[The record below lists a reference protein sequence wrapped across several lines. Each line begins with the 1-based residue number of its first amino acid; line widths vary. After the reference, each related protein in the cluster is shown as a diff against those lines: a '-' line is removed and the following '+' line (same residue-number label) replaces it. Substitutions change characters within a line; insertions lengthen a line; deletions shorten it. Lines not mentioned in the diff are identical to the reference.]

1 MNKKSTLLAAAL
13 MAVSS
18 FMANAEG
25 IAPDKCEKGNYYY
38 LKTADNKFLSL
49 DKAKADNVVIETFD
63 AGKVEAKDI
72 PSRDLALWEIT
83 KIGETGSYQ
92 IKNKKTKAVLSFN
105 PESKEAVLGEG
116 AYQWNITD
124 GGLTAKYEKDK
135 TLTLLLKND
144 KIVFEGGDNLKLD
157 ITEPENGIVLTADY
171 LKAGFKSFKL
181 DFGEV
186 FQDNLLQGNEL
197 IFADDE
203 KKQDFVTLQIKGKEK
218 AENGTPLFI
227 GVDTLSMKPSKAT
240 GAFGAE
246 FKLDSV
252 YVKDELHTIGN
263 ENFQKFK
270 FKVNLQNDA
279 LSMYVLGAPNI
290 EKELKEEVQYAR
302 VVYVSLLGKNYLT
315 VGDPEEKGVYD
326 GQGEIPSIFVHKE
339 SPVSNLKKGVYFL
352 KSASKD
358 KDGKGGQ
365 YIKENDGQLQFMD
378 ANEKPSK
385 YQLKGQ
391 WYLRPEAGLYEGL
404 YSLVDRENDSN
415 VLLKGEVFK
424 VEGMENTYTFGA
436 SADSITLEYQKDVNL
451 ANRYIGSAYYSKEM
465 LAEKGY
471 VLNNIPTGMSESNLY
486 VVASEAVL
494 KIENGDQAGAV
505 TFKLDSAGVE
515 REVAGALSIGD
526 TIDIVS
532 YRLKNRFSEEYITK
546 NDNEQIQLGE
556 LTKATKFQFISD
568 FTGSK
573 YEMKIVDPVGA
584 NKYVSVDSKT
594 STLKASSEVAY
605 FKLLQEEAPEYGSF
619 TSDHKR
625 FVSDGKSLTMNPLN
639 FFAEAKQEG
648 QDIILKS
655 TYEKDNFSLW
665 TIKSDASTPEKPL
678 YFITT
683 SLPAD
688 PEKPE
693 GDRTRYYM
701 ASNRT
706 DETTGN
712 VRVKFVEENTI
723 KDIKDS
729 AKNPA
734 LFALKVTESGNYLLE
749 NQKEKGATYNTPY
762 IGIIN
767 NVVVMTKDGVEFSV
781 ETAPAPVANE
791 EIEAPTTVKV
801 IGGVGEFSIRNAHGK
816 KITVSNI
823 LGQTIATRIVSSDY
837 VTVPTTRGVAIV
849 SVEGDKAY
857 KVIVK

>member
-18 FMANAEG
+18 FTANAEG
-25 IAPDKCEKGNYYY
+25 ITPDKCEKGNYYY
-38 LKTADNKFLSL
+38 LMAEGNKYLSL
-49 DKAKADNVVIETFD
+49 DNVKTDNVVIEEFQTK
-63 AGKVEAKDI
+63 AQKAEDI
-72 PSRDLALWEIT
+72 ASRDLALWEIT

-92 IKNKKTKAVLSFN
+92 IKNKRTKAVLSFN

-124 GGLTAKYEKDK
+124 GILTAKYGKDK
-135 TLTLLLKND
+135 TLTLHLDGD
-144 KIVFEGGDNLKLD
+144 KVTFDEGKDDLKLN
-157 ITEPENGIVLTADY
+157 IAEPENGIVLTADY

-186 FQDNLLQGNEL
+186 FQENLFQGNEL
-197 IFADDE
+197 IFADD
-203 KKQDFVTLQIKGKEK
+203 KKNQEFVTLQIKGKEK

-315 VGDPEEKGVYD
+315 VGDPEKDGVYE
-326 GQGEIPSIFVHKE
+326 GQGEIPLVSVHKE

-365 YIKENDGQLQFMD
+365 YIKENDGQLEFMD
-378 ANEKPSK
+378 VNEKPSK
-385 YQLKGQ
+385 YLLQGQ
-391 WYLRPEAGLYEGL
+391 WYLRPETGVFDGL
-404 YSLVDRENDSN
+404 YSLVDREDDSN
-415 VLLKGEVFK
+415 ILLKGEVFK

-436 SADSITLEYQKDVNL
+436 SADSITLEYQKDVNW

-471 VLNNIPTGMSESNLY
+471 VLNNIPTGLSESNLY

-505 TFKLDSAGVE
+505 TFKLDSANIEKGF
-515 REVAGALSIGD
+515 AGAKSIGD

-532 YRLKNRFSEEYITK
+532 YILKSRFGEEYVT
-546 NDNEQIQLGE
+546 NSNGQIVLGK
-556 LTKATKFQFISD
+556 LASNAVKFQFISD
-568 FTGSK
+568 LTGSK
-573 YEMKIVDPVGA
+573 YEMKIVDAQGD

-605 FKLLQEEAPEYGSF
+605 FKLLEEEAPEYGSF
-619 TSDHKR
+619 ASDHKR
-625 FVSDGKSLTMNPLN
+625 FTSDGKSLTMNPLN
-639 FFAEAKQEG
+639 FFAEAKLEG
-648 QDIILKS
+648 QDILKS

-688 PEKPE
+688 ATKPE
-693 GDRTRYYM
+693 GDRIRYYM
-701 ASNRT
+701 ASNS
-706 DETTGN
+706 EN
-712 VRVKFVEENTI
+712 NRVKFVAENTI

-729 AKNPA
+729 AENPA
-734 LFALKVTESGNYLLE
+734 LWALKVMESGNYLLE
-749 NQKEKGATYNTPY
+749 NQKELVSEEVKSPY
-762 IGIIN
+762 VGIVN

-781 ETAPAPVANE
+781 ENAPAPVANE
-791 EIEAPTTVKV
+791 AIEAPTAIKV

-823 LGQTIATRIVSSDY
+823 LGQTIGTRVVSSDY
-837 VTVPTTRGVAIV
+837 ITVPTTRGVVIV
-849 SVEGDKAY
+849 SVEGDQAY